1 MKIISMNRASFAF
14 ILGLSLH
21 LTEVQADT
29 LRESSSSV
37 RFQSSVTGTV
47 RDSRGPL
54 PGVTVMVK
62 GTSIITTTDFDGRYS
77 IQASKRDV
85 LVFSFMGFS
94 TVEKKIE
101 DSLLDIVLSEDATNL
116 KEVVINAG
124 YYSVK
129 DKERTGSI
137 ARITSKD
144 LETQPVVN
152 VLAAMQGRIAGVDII
167 QDSGSPTSGFRV
179 KIRGQN
185 SLRATGNDPLY
196 VIDGVPYS
204 TETIGSNNTSTAL
217 AAPASPLTNINPS
230 DIESI
235 EVLKDADAT
244 AIYGSRGANGVV
256 LVTTRRAK
264 AGKTSVSFSASTGI
278 GKVTK
283 FINLMDTRAY
293 LEMRREAFA
302 NDGISQY
309 PEDAYDI
316 NGTWDQNR
324 YTDWQKELLGGT
336 SQIRNYSGSVAGG
349 SELTQFLF
357 SGSLHN
363 ETTVQPGDFNY
374 TKAGV
379 HFSSNHTSDNR
390 KFKMTFSAGY
400 TFQDNLQSGTDLTL
414 TARTLAPN
422 APELYENEGNLNWE
436 NGTFSNPLATLE
448 SKSTAKVNDLVAST
462 SLLYNLLPGLQ
473 LKSSFGFT
481 SLQSNETRTDPST
494 GYNPAFG
501 MGSESSSLFTSSVDR
516 KSWIIEPQISW
527 DKTIGKAQIN
537 LLGGATAQSV
547 VNGRLQQSG
556 FGFTS
561 NSLIEN
567 LSSANTKQITVSDE
581 TEYRYQAF
589 FVRANF
595 NWDGKYILNLTGRRD
610 GSSRF
615 GPADRFAWFGAA
627 GAAWLFSQEK
637 FLDGNSIISFGKL
650 RASYGTSGNDQIGD
664 YQYIDTY
671 TSAGR
676 SYNGLVGL
684 NPSRLYNPNFGWEI
698 NKKLEAAVEMGFFK
712 DRLFLTGAYYRNRSS
727 NQLIGVQLPRTTG
740 FSSINANLDATVQN
754 SGWEFTL
761 RSENIRSKNLTW
773 NTTFNISAAKNNL
786 LAFPGLEGSAYTNT
800 YVIGRS
806 INIAK
811 LYELTGVDSQTGLY
825 TFRDYNGDGI
835 ISDPDRQHITDLTPK
850 YFGGIQNQLYYKKF
864 ELDFLFQFVKQRN
877 YEYIANTPAG
887 TFNNQAVGMEQ
898 RWRMPGDQ
906 SDNQL
911 YTSGASGPAVQAY
924 NNYSQSSGIVND
936 GSYIRLKNIALAYN
950 LPLPENT
957 FKCRIYFQGQNLLT
971 FTPYKGGDPEFR
983 YSGFLPPLRIYSV
996 GIQLNF

>member
-1 MKIISMNRASFAF
+1 MKIISLNRASFAF

-21 LTEVQADT
+21 FTQVQADT
-29 LRESSSSV
+29 LGKSLFLV

-47 RDSRGPL
+47 SDSRGPI

-62 GTSIITTTDFDGRYS
+62 GTSIITTTNFDGRYN
-77 IQASKRDV
+77 IQASKGDIV
-85 LVFSFMGFS
+85 VFSFIGFS
-94 TVEKKIE
+94 TLEKKVE
-101 DSLLDIVLSEDATNL
+101 NSLLDIVLSEDATNL
-116 KEVVINAG
+116 KEVIINAG

-144 LETQPVVN
+144 LDTQPVVN
-152 VLAAMQGRIAGVDII
+152 VLAAMQGRMAGVDII

-185 SLRATGNDPLY
+185 SLRTAGNDPLY

-264 AGKTSVSFSASTGI
+264 AGKTTVNFSASTGI
-278 GKVTK
+278 GKVTR
-283 FINLMDTRAY
+283 FVDLMDTAAY

-302 NDGISQY
+302 NDGIAQY
-309 PEDAYDI
+309 PNNAYDI
-316 NGTWDQNR
+316 NGRWDENR
-324 YTDWQKELLGGT
+324 HTDWQKELLGGT
-336 SQIRNYSGSVAGG
+336 SQIRNYTGSVSGG
-349 SELTQFLF
+349 SELTQFLL
-357 SGSLHN
+357 SGSVHD
-363 ETTVQPGDFNY
+363 ETTVQPGDFSY
-374 TKAGV
+374 TKAGI
-379 HFSSNHTSDNR
+379 HISSIHTSDNR
-390 KFKMTFSAGY
+390 KFKMTFSGGY
-400 TFQDNLQSGTDLTL
+400 TFQDNLLSGTDLTRIS
-414 TARTLAPN
+414 RTLAPN
-422 APELYENEGNLNWE
+422 APELYDSEGNINWE
-436 NGTFSNPLATLE
+436 SGTFANPLATLE
-448 SKSTAKVNDLVAST
+448 SKSAAKVNDLVASASFT
-462 SLLYNLLPGLQ
+462 YNLLPELQ

-481 SLQSNETRTDPST
+481 SLQSSERRTDPST
-494 GYNPAFG
+494 AYNPFFG
-501 MGSESSSLFTSSVDR
+501 MGSESSSLFTSFVDR

-527 DKTIGKAQIN
+527 NKTIGKAGIN
-537 LLGGATAQSV
+537 LLGGATAQRLI
-547 VNGRLQQSG
+547 NGRLQQSG
-556 FGFTS
+556 VGFTT

-567 LSSANTKQITVSDE
+567 ISSATTKNITVSDE
-581 TEYRYQAF
+581 TEYKYQAF
-589 FVRANF
+589 FLRANL

-627 GAAWLFSQEK
+627 GAAWIFSQEK
-637 FLDGNSIISFGKL
+637 SLQKSNFISFGKL

-664 YQYIDTY
+664 YQYADTY
-671 TSAGR
+671 SSAGR

-698 NKKLEAAVEMGFFK
+698 NKKLEVALEMGFFK
-712 DRLFLTGAYYRNRSS
+712 DRLFFTLAYYRNRSS

-740 FSSINANLDATVQN
+740 FTSINANLDATVQN

-761 RSENIRSKNLTW
+761 RSENITDGSLTW
-773 NTTFNISAAKNNL
+773 STAFNISAAENRL
-786 LAFPGLEGSAYTNT
+786 LAFPGLEGSAYSNT

-811 LYELTGVDSQTGLY
+811 LYQLTGVDSQTGIY
-825 TFRDYNGDGI
+825 TFKDYNNDGI

-850 YFGGIQNQLYYKKF
+850 YFGGIQNQLHYKSF
-864 ELDFLFQFVKQRN
+864 ELDFLFQFVKQQTA
-877 YEYIANTPAG
+877 EFVFPLPG
-887 TFNNQAVGMEQ
+887 TLNNQPISRTD
-898 RWRMPGDQ
+898 RWNSPGY
-906 SDNQL
+906 SSAYQL
-911 YTSGASGPAVQAY
+911 YTSGASSAAVQAGSRF
-924 NNYSQSSGIVND
+924 SQSSGVIGD
-936 GSYIRLKNIALAYN
+936 GSYIRLKNISLAYN
-950 LPLPENT
+950 IPLIDNPL
-957 FKCRIYFQGQNLLT
+957 KCKVYFQGQNLLT
-971 FTPYKGGDPEFR
+971 FTSYKGGDPEFR
-983 YSGFLPPLRIYSV
+983 FSGFLPPLKIYSV